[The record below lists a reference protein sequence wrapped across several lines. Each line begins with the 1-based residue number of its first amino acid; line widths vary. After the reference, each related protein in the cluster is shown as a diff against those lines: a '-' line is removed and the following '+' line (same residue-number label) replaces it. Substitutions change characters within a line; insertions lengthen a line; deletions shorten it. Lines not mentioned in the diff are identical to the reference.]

1 MDFGQQWDTPGS
13 DLFGLCLCSGWNLGE
28 GNLWCKMTNTE
39 NGARTPF
46 IIRAPGIQPAGGA
59 RTTHLAEA
67 IDMYRTMA
75 DATGL
80 LDAVQPDVDGVSLL
94 PVIRSPATTAPPRT
108 ASQSQFP
115 RCYSV
120 LPPSVPG
127 GRNAP
132 CLGCNW
138 EHLPPMDRTDCQD
151 VARENFDLMG
161 YSIRTADFRLTEWR
175 AWDGAKLE
183 GRWDLP
189 PNATELYD
197 HTTASADV
205 FASELTNIAA
215 EPSMSAVLAKMRALL
230 RERFA
235 PHTLE
240 EAASVRLKTDEAA
253 GATSR
258 TPQTLLLV
266 DDDDVIVRPQTERV
280 LNPLTRSA
288 GEAGLRGVIQS
299 TLTWE
304 SGMAYN
310 SVHYA
315 GPAERAA
322 TGAPAYTLWYQC
334 CPPGTGG
341 TDPVQGQAAPNDG
354 GCVVCLAESSNG
366 LTWSK
371 PKLGLHPAI
380 AGNGS
385 VIAPASET
393 NIVLGSPPAQ
403 DGRPGYQ
410 QTHYGA
416 SVYVEPWVESD
427 QPDPRRF
434 KMVRSLPPSASRA
447 LGLRMILAPTGVL
460 GSPRRIRRAQVHGPL
475 RHLCRVQSRW
485 AQLDPLLHGATS
497 DHGPVAVVRNRVAVR
512 GSGGGWI
519 GTARQFNRL
528 AIALRS
534 RRRRRHLPR
543 SYAGGLCRAGQDER
557 CRPGRA
563 HGLETRGRAL

>member
-1 MDFGQQWDTPGS
+1 
-13 DLFGLCLCSGWNLGE
+13 
-28 GNLWCKMTNTE
+28 MTNTE

-75 DATGL
+75 DSMGL

-94 PVIRSPATTAPPRT
+94 PVVRSPATTAPPRT

-132 CLGCNW
+132 CPGCNW

-215 EPSMSAVLAKMRALL
+215 EPSMSAVLAKMRTLL

-235 PHTLE
+235 PHTLRE
-240 EAASVRLKTDEAA
+240 TVSVRRLKTDEPEPA
-253 GATSR
+253 
-258 TPQTLLLV
+258 PQTILFV
-266 DDDDVIVRPQTERV
+266 DDDDVIYRPQTERV
-280 LNPLTRSA
+280 LHPAQRSA
-288 GEAGLRGVIQS
+288 GELGMRGVMQPDKV
-299 TLTWE
+299 WE
-304 SGMAYN
+304 AAIGYT
-310 SVHYA
+310 SVYHA
-315 GPAERAA
+315 SADERAA
-322 TGAPAYTLWYQC
+322 TGGPEYYLWYQA
-334 CPPGTGG
+334 CPPGCGVATNGVY
-341 TDPVQGQAAPNDG
+341 TILPARARFPQGAEKKRCCTDG
-354 GCVVCLAESSNG
+354 GCVVCLATSSDG
-366 LTWSK
+366 LTWIK

-380 AGNGS
+380 DGFNGS

-393 NIVLGSPPAQ
+393 NIVLPSPPAQ
-403 DGRPGYQ
+403 DGKPGYK

-416 SVYVEPWVESD
+416 SVYVEPWENASE
-427 QPDPRRF
+427 PNDPRRF
-434 KMVRSLPPSASRA
+434 KMAYCKPHDSL
-447 LGLRMILAPTGVL
+447 
-460 GSPRRIRRAQVHGPL
+460 
-475 RHLCRVQSRW
+475 
-485 AQLDPLLHGATS
+485 
-497 DHGPVAVVRNRVAVR
+497 
-512 GSGGGWI
+512 
-519 GTARQFNRL
+519 
-528 AIALRS
+528 
-534 RRRRRHLPR
+534 
-543 SYAGGLCRAGQDER
+543 
-557 CRPGRA
+557 
-563 HGLETRGRAL
+563 